1 MKQLRLSGSG
11 GQGVIT
17 AAIIFAEAAMNE
29 GKQVVQSQSYGPE
42 ARGGASKAEI
52 VISDEKIYHPKI
64 VSPDIVLSLTQK
76 AADKY
81 YKGLDQ
87 NNGLLVVDEDLVPNI
102 PDFPNV
108 VKVPVTRIA
117 AEKVGKMLF
126 TNIVALGVLVKLSQ
140 LISLESAKK
149 AVEKRVP
156 PHTIEQ
162 NMKALQLGYDAV

>member
-1 MKQLRLSGSG
+1 M
-11 GQGVIT
+11 
-17 AAIIFAEAAMNE
+17 
-29 GKQVVQSQSYGPE
+29 
-42 ARGGASKAEI
+42 
-52 VISDEKIYHPKI
+52 
-64 VSPDIVLSLTQK
+64 
-76 AADKY
+76 
-81 YKGLDQ
+81 
-87 NNGLLVVDEDLVPNI
+87 PNI

-156 PHTIEQ
+156 PHTVEQ